1 MATTTA
7 ESIGAILQ
15 GQWNELGRKLLEL
28 GEALPARAFD
38 RRPAEG
44 VRSAG
49 EVYRHLAF
57 WNLWLAAK
65 ARGEDPDG
73 SANELARHEAPTKA
87 RALAA
92 FERSVAEAA
101 SPLERPVAAAEADTV
116 ELYASFLGHG
126 AEHYGQL
133 VVYARLEGI
142 VPPASR

>member
-1 MATTTA
+1 MTTTTVK
-7 ESIGAILQ
+7 SIGEILQ
-15 GQWNELGRKLLEL
+15 SQWHELGRKLLEL

-38 RRPAEG
+38 HRPAEG
-44 VRSAG
+44 VRTAA
-49 EVYRHLAF
+49 EVYRHLTF

-73 SANELARHEAPTKA
+73 SANELARGEAPTKA

-92 FERSVAEAA
+92 FERSAAEAA
-101 SPLERPVAAAEADTV
+101 SPLARPGAVTEADLV

-142 VPPASR
+142 VPPVSR